1 MNLKKFILLLLLL
14 SFSFSQFEDIQVTLE
29 YNNMLQKSELYKIDN
44 LEREIQNYFQFNSF
58 CKEYDFINVKLNIQL
73 IIESI
78 STVRTSRGT
87 MDQIKSHLYISNSE
101 GQHYF
106 SKSINFEYNKN
117 KTFIFNPYRFEGL
130 ESVFNYYAFL
140 FIGYELDKWST
151 NLGTTYFN
159 KALEISYEGGRDS
172 KWKDRKEEIKNIL
185 ENSELRKIRALFYSY
200 IGIINS
206 DNYSNEVEQYNLEI
220 KTIFTDIYNNL
231 HAIYKK
237 YGQDKN
243 TLKFLNYHSADI
255 AEVYNFF
262 NMEDVISFLASYDSE
277 NKEKYLEY
285 LK

>member
-1 MNLKKFILLLLLL
+1 MNLKKFILLSLV
-14 SFSFSQFEDIQVTLE
+14 SFSFSQFNDIQVSLE
-29 YNNMLQKSELYKIDN
+29 HNNMLSESELYKIDN
-44 LEREIQNYFQFNSF
+44 LEKEIQNYFQFNNF
-58 CKEYDFINVKLNIQL
+58 CQEYDFINIKLNVQL

-78 STVRTSRGT
+78 STIRTSRGT
-87 MDQIKSHLYISNSE
+87 MDQIKSHLYVNNSE

-106 SKSINFEYNKN
+106 SKNVNFEYSKN
-117 KTFIFNPYRFEGL
+117 KTFIFNPYRFEGV
-130 ESVFNYYAFL
+130 ESVFNFYAFL

-172 KWKDRKEEIKNIL
+172 KWKDRKDEIKNIL

-206 DNYSNEVEQYNLEI
+206 NNYSSEIEQYNIEI

-231 HAIYKK
+231 HTIYKK

-243 TLKFLNYHSADI
+243 TLKFLNYHSTNI

-262 NMEDVISFLASYDSE
+262 NMEDAILFLASYDNG
-277 NKEKYLEY
+277 NKEKYLDY